1 MKFKLVNRRQ
11 AWEEFISSGSITE
24 DVDEIIVRSWQR
36 SLKAGI
42 DITKVQ
48 EIGLL
53 TGYELKQRIEKA
65 EELLWIAVPEMT
77 KLYHYLRGNNVN
89 IMLVDGDGFILK
101 SMGYSGILPD
111 TTRVKL
117 IEGANWKEDFRG
129 TNAIGTAL
137 VEKKPVKVHA
147 SEHFTEEIQFLSCFA
162 APITSLIGE
171 LAGVINVT
179 VFSKEAHPYAMGMV
193 LSTAR
198 AIENKLLYRSSLENI
213 ASLTNKFRLVSEKAP
228 EGLLAIDRKGN
239 IALINAAAARLLRC
253 DPKEFLGGKLDVLM
267 DGAEA
272 ESVLQK
278 IIAGKEN
285 WVGVCNGRMIKWGVL
300 SLNKDEI
307 LLSVEL
313 EEGMIKVK
321 GEGSFFS
328 RIIGNSDSLNRTK
341 IAAIQAS
348 KTDSTVLLEGETGTG
363 KELFARGIHEQSSDG
378 PFVAVNCG
386 AIPRDLLESELFGYE
401 EGAFTGARRGGVAG
415 KFEQANGGT
424 IFLDEIGEMPVNAQV
439 ALLRVLEEREVVR
452 VGGHK
457 PIPLEL
463 RVIAATNRDLK
474 QAAEIGEFRE
484 DLYYRLNVVSIRI
497 PPLRERGDDV
507 IVLAQH
513 FLDQLCQRWNWP
525 PVEMAARTQELL
537 LDYSYPGNVRELRS
551 IMERALTMSQGDPI
565 LPKHLLD
572 EIRYHNTRI
581 PTSQDKEAPKKTRR
595 KTLREIE
602 LQRIK
607 QIVQECNGNISRAAE
622 ILGVSRNTVY
632 RKLRQLEELH
642 D

>member
-11 AWEEFISSGSITE
+11 AWEEFVSSGNISE
-24 DVDEIIVRSWQR
+24 ELDDVISRSWQR
-36 SLKAGI
+36 SLKAGVDNI
-42 DITKVQ
+42 RIQ

-53 TGYELKQRIEKA
+53 TGFELKQCIEKA

-77 KLYHYLRGNNVN
+77 KLHHYLKGNSVN
-89 IMLVDGDGFILK
+89 IMLIDSDGFILK

-117 IEGANWKEDFRG
+117 IEGANWKEEFRG

-137 VEKKPVKVHA
+137 VEKRPVKVHA

-162 APITSLIGE
+162 APITALTGE
-171 LAGVINVT
+171 LAGVLNVT

-198 AIENKLLYRSSLENI
+198 AIENKLLYRSSLDNI
-213 ASLTNKFRLVSEKAP
+213 VSLTNKFRLVSEKAP
-228 EGLLAIDRKGN
+228 EGLLAINGRGN

-253 DPKEFLGGKLDVLM
+253 DPKKFIGGSLADLI
-267 DGAEA
+267 DDSEA
-272 ESVLQK
+272 ESIMQK
-278 IIAGKEN
+278 IIAGKDN
-285 WVGVCNGRMIKWGVL
+285 WVSLCNGRMIKWGVL
-300 SLNKDEI
+300 SFNKNQI

-313 EEGMIKVK
+313 EEGIIKIK
-321 GEGSFFS
+321 GEGDFFS

-341 IAAIQAS
+341 IAATQAS
-348 KTDSTVLLEGETGTG
+348 KTDLTVLLTGETGTG
-363 KELFARGIHEQSSDG
+363 KELFARGIHEQSSKG

-424 IFLDEIGEMPVNAQV
+424 IFLDEIGEMPLNAQV
-439 ALLRVLEEREVVR
+439 ALLRVLEEKEVVR
-452 VGGHK
+452 VGGNK
-457 PIPLEL
+457 PIPLQL
-463 RVIAATNRDLK
+463 RVIAATNKDLR
-474 QAAEIGEFRE
+474 QASESGDFRK
-484 DLYYRLNVVSIRI
+484 DLYYRLNVVGIRI

-507 IVLAQH
+507 LLLAQY
-513 FLDQLCQRWNWP
+513 FLDQLSQRWNWT
-525 PVEMAARTQELL
+525 PVEIAARTQELL
-537 LDYSYPGNVRELRS
+537 MDYSYPGNVRELRS
-551 IMERALTMSQGDPI
+551 IMERALTMSQGNTI

-572 EIRYHNTRI
+572 EIRYHNAGFLA
-581 PTSQDKEAPKKTRR
+581 SVDKNVLKEISR

-607 QIVQECNGNISRAAE
+607 QTVKECNGNISRTAQ

-632 RKLRQLEELH
+632 RKLRQLENLNE
-642 D
+642 